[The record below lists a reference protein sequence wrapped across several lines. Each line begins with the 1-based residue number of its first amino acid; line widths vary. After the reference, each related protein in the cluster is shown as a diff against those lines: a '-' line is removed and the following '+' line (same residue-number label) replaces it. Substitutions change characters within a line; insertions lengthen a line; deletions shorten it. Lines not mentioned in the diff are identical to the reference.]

1 MLITKYHCLYL
12 NFISLSVVANI
23 DKMADSDSV
32 PLIEQNLHRKIIP
45 GKKNADRCSWITV
58 SYKIFTVTC

>member
-23 DKMADSDSV
+23 DKMADSDSDSV
-32 PLIEQNLHRKIIP
+32 PLIEQNPHRKIIP
-45 GKKNADRCSWITV
+45 
-58 SYKIFTVTC
+58 

>member
-23 DKMADSDSV
+23 DKMADADSV
-32 PLIEQNLHRKIIP
+32 PLIEQNPHRKIIP
-45 GKKNADRCSWITV
+45 
-58 SYKIFTVTC
+58 